1 MNDIAI
7 MKILHNIVRERLGR
21 SQLDARN
28 IIISVL
34 ECMGY
39 NIIVEHVLYMH
50 IQWSSL
56 LLPFLVIMHVIFSH
70 KITARV
76 NYIIPVKT

>member
-7 MKILHNIVRERLGR
+7 MKILHNIVRERLGC
-21 SQLDARN
+21 SQLDAKN

-34 ECMGY
+34 ECMSY
-39 NIIVEHVLYMH
+39 IVEHVLYMH

-56 LLPFLVIMHVIFSH
+56 LPFLAIMHVIFSH
-70 KITARV
+70 KITAHV
-76 NYIIPVKT
+76 NYNIPVKT